1 MMPFDEKNRSGI
13 YSVKWF
19 LWWYSLDVW
28 HNNPA
33 SRRVSEFTNPIA
45 KLVEVENTYLQYCTY
60 SGNSSRKISSQVGR
74 IRSAHSVYI
83 TSETSE
89 INPGSEN
96 YKTDHVETNLCFK
109 RTTFHWKRPYYQKK
123 CVFERTYFWI
133 IFFFGHCLKHQ
144 NILFS
149 YLLARLR
156 IRKLYH
162 NLWWL
167 THK

>member
-1 MMPFDEKNRSGI
+1 MQIFQHYPYLHWPNTEVPIDAFWWKKGRGI
-13 YSVKWF
+13 YRVNRF

-109 RTTFHWKRPYYQKK
+109 RTTFHWKRPYYQKN
-123 CVFERTYFWI
+123 VFMRGH
-133 IFFFGHCLKHQ
+133 IFG
-144 NILFS
+144 
-149 YLLARLR
+149 
-156 IRKLYH
+156 
-162 NLWWL
+162 
-167 THK
+167 

>member
-1 MMPFDEKNRSGI
+1 MMLFDLKKGRGM
-13 YSVKWF
+13 YRVKWF

-45 KLVEVENTYLQYCTY
+45 KLVGVENTYLQYCTY

-109 RTTFHWKRPYYQKK
+109 RPTFHWKRPYYQKM
-123 CVFERTYFWI
+123 CFWGD
-133 IFFFGHCLKHQ
+133 IFLETFFALRE
-144 NILFS
+144 LPS
-149 YLLARLR
+149 YTL
-156 IRKLYH
+156 
-162 NLWWL
+162 
-167 THK
+167 

>member
-1 MMPFDEKNRSGI
+1 MKKGRGI
-13 YSVKWF
+13 YQVNWF

-60 SGNSSRKISSQVGR
+60 SGNSSRKISSQVRR
-74 IRSAHSVYI
+74 IRSARSVYI

-109 RTTFHWKRPYYQKK
+109 RTTFHWKRPCYQIY
-123 CVFERTYFWI
+123 VFERTYFWI
-133 IFFFGHCLKHQ
+133 FFFFVHCLEHQ
-144 NILFS
+144 NILFR
-149 YLLARLR
+149 YLLARVR

-162 NLWWL
+162 NL
-167 THK
+167 

>member
-1 MMPFDEKNRSGI
+1 MLFDLKKGRGM
-13 YSVKWF
+13 YRVKWF

-33 SRRVSEFTNPIA
+33 SKRVSEFTNPIA
-45 KLVEVENTYLQYCTY
+45 KLVGVENTYLQYCTY

-83 TSETSE
+83 TSETFE

-109 RTTFHWKRPYYQKK
+109 RTAFHWKRPCYQKK
-123 CVFERTYFWI
+123 MCFERTYFWI
-133 IFFFGHCLKHQ
+133 IVFLCSLKHQ
-144 NILFS
+144 NILFG
-149 YLLARLR
+149 YLLASVR
-156 IRKLYH
+156 IRKHYH
-162 NLWWL
+162 NL
-167 THK
+167 